1 MAVTAEQRRRTL
13 AVAGLVFSLVVP
25 ATYCLE
31 RAYEWLRGETGDPR
45 LVLRT
50 LHTVYFWRAGIAFW
64 FGIAVAIVVVALRAG
79 SEVEEERTAR
89 ILGLAALAV
98 VPAVVL
104 FAFLVP

>member
-1 MAVTAEQRRRTL
+1 MTSDQRRRKL

-31 RAYEWLRGETGDPR
+31 RVYEWSRGETGDPR

-64 FGIAVAIVVVALRAG
+64 WGIAVAVVVLSLRGG
-79 SEVEEERTAR
+79 SAANEERTSR
-89 ILGLAALAV
+89 ILGLAAVAL

>member
-1 MAVTAEQRRRTL
+1 MTTDDRRRKL
-13 AVAGLVFSLVVP
+13 AIAGLAFSLVVP

-31 RAYEWLRGETGDPR
+31 RAYEWSRGETGDPR

-64 FGIAVAIVVVALRAG
+64 WGIVVAILVFSLRDGSEAREERAAKALGWVALA
-79 SEVEEERTAR
+79 T
-89 ILGLAALAV
+89 

-104 FAFLVP
+104 FTFLVP

>member
-1 MAVTAEQRRRTL
+1 MTSDRRRRKL
-13 AVAGLVFSLVVP
+13 AVSGLVFALAVP

-31 RAYEWLRGETGDPR
+31 RAYEWSRGETGDPR

-64 FGIAVAIVVVALRAG
+64 WGIVVAILVFSLRDG
-79 SEVEEERTAR
+79 SEAR
-89 ILGLAALAV
+89 EGAAARALGWAALAM